1 MRYTVTMTFAKPPQL
16 TLRIE
21 ANGPGQARR
30 IAAGEADAAGFG
42 RPKRFDLQLERGYY
56 DHV

>member
-1 MRYTVTMTFAKPPQL
+1 MRYTVTMTFNRPPQL

-21 ANGPGQARR
+21 AYSPGQARR

-42 RPKRFDLQLERGYY
+42 KPRRFDIRDEK
-56 DHV
+56 

>member
-1 MRYTVTMTFAKPPQL
+1 MRYTVTMAFGKPPQL

-30 IAAGEADAAGFG
+30 IAAAEADSCGFG
-42 RPKRFDLQLERGYY
+42 KPRRFDIREEQ
-56 DHV
+56 